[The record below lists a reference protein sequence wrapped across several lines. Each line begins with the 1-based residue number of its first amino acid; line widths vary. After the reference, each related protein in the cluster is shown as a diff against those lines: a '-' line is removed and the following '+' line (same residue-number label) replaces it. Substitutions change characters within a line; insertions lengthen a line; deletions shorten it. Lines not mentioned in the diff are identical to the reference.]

1 MFASRGV
8 SSAEI
13 DRAADHFA
21 RRARGERPASKMMR
35 FAAPLLEAAGGD
47 HERMNYALTL
57 AMGLWNLA
65 LCKRE
70 QYDEMLALLTRGVAQ
85 DERAAS
91 AFRLLAVDMIER
103 HRQMFPEL
111 HALPVGRSVAR
122 G

>member
-8 SSAEI
+8 SSAQL

-21 RRARGERPASKMMR
+21 QRDRRERPASKMMR
-35 FAAPLLEAAGGD
+35 FAAPLLEAAGED
-47 HERMNYALTL
+47 HGRMNHALTL
-57 AMGLWNLA
+57 AMAFWNLA

-70 QYDEMLALLTRGVAQ
+70 QYDEMLARLTGTVAQ
-85 DERAAS
+85 GERDVS
-91 AFRLLAVDMIER
+91 AFHAMAADMVER

-111 HALPVGRSVAR
+111 HALRSA